1 MVIEGAQPTE
11 VLARA
16 PEVIAQL
23 VAAREAAGMERR
35 EAVAAVAQE
44 LNLRKREVFDALVAS
59 KMEQ

>member
-1 MVIEGAQPTE
+1 M
-11 VLARA
+11 
-16 PEVIAQL
+16 IAQL